1 MGLARLAALREAVTA
16 AGATVTVSVEGAELA
31 LSAEADH
38 SAYRILQES
47 LTNVLR
53 HAGPGTAVQVGLRY
67 QPEALTITVTDDG
80 RAARG
85 GNGSPAGSG
94 APDSGTA
101 DHGTADHG
109 TPDHGTPDHGALD
122 HGTPGHG
129 IRGMRERAAL
139 VGGQLTAGPLPGGGF
154 QVRATLP
161 IATRSGGA
169 ASRVAGV
176 PVARSESP

>member
-1 MGLARLAALREAVTA
+1 MGLRRLAALRDAVAA
-16 AGATVTVSVEGAELA
+16 AGATVTVSVEGDEVP

-53 HAGPGTAVQVGLRY
+53 HAGPGTAARVCLRY

-80 RAARG
+80 HAVAT
-85 GNGSPAGSG
+85 GNGTSEGN
-94 APDSGTA
+94 
-101 DHGTADHG
+101 
-109 TPDHGTPDHGALD
+109 
-122 HGTPGHG
+122 GTPGHG
-129 IRGMRERAAL
+129 IRGMRERAVL

-161 IATRSGGA
+161 IDPSPEVSADRHGGVAADSSVEAPVVRSA
-169 ASRVAGV
+169 EA
-176 PVARSESP
+176 PVVRGESS

>member
-1 MGLARLAALREAVTA
+1 
-16 AGATVTVSVEGAELA
+16 VTVSVEGAELA

-47 LTNVLR
+47 LTNVLL
-53 HAGPGTAVQVGLRY
+53 HAGPGTAVQVCLRY

-85 GNGSPAGSG
+85 GNGSPAR
-94 APDSGTA
+94 SGTA
-101 DHGTADHG
+101 DHGA
-109 TPDHGTPDHGALD
+109 PDHRALDYGALD
-122 HGTPGHG
+122 YGAPGHG

-161 IATRSGGA
+161 ITTRSGGS

-176 PVARSESP
+176 PVARSESS